1 MKREKSHLKICNWYF
16 DFLWNTF
23 QFPIFQSITK
33 IEQRKHVN
41 KKTLFKVIYFKILYI
56 FLIQEKLN
64 YKRFKK
70 WITSQS
76 NIEISVFNNIT
87 FTDTDMVR
95 DAIKSPKIEHYNQL
109 PITDTIAKL
118 RTIYHS

>member
-1 MKREKSHLKICNWYF
+1 M
-16 DFLWNTF
+16 
-23 QFPIFQSITK
+23 
-33 IEQRKHVN
+33 
-41 KKTLFKVIYFKILYI
+41 YFKILYI
-56 FLIQEKLN
+56 FLIQKKLK

-70 WITSQS
+70 LITSQS

-95 DAIKSPKIEHYNQL
+95 DAIKSSKNEHYNQL